1 MSGLGPDRWTVTQG
15 ERSLMIKRYRV
26 IARAIGRFWRDIQ
39 GMPVMPR
46 VLILLFEPIRLRED
60 ER

>member
-1 MSGLGPDRWTVTQG
+1 
-15 ERSLMIKRYRV
+15 MIKRYRV

-39 GMPVMPR
+39 GMPIMPHKM
-46 VLILLFEPIRLRED
+46 IFLFEPIRLRED